1 MRKLHYIETVL
12 VQLEENEL
20 GDIRTEILNLDVL
33 PYFTAPD
40 EDAITLTKD
49 NLLTTA
55 TDL

>member
-33 PYFTAPD
+33 PYFTVPD
-40 EDAITLTKD
+40 EDTITLTKD